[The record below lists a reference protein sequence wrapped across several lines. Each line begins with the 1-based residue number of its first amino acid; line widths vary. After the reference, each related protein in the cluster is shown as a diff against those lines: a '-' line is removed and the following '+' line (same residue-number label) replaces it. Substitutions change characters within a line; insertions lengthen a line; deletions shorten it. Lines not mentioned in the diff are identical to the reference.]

1 SFSVDRSGLLGIT
14 PPKKKNSTAPAVEKE
29 PMTPLAKEL
38 VELIGLKGPITI
50 AEFMMQAANH
60 SKHGYYHSKDTAKIG
75 TEGDFVTS
83 PEISQVFGECIG
95 VWCMST
101 WEILG
106 KPADFT
112 LVELGAGNGTLLKDV
127 LHVAGNFPDFHKA
140 LKRVAVVERSQD
152 LRETQCSALKGTE
165 KVFKEESLVSALS
178 FQKTVARSINWY
190 NLIDDIPED
199 KPIILLAQEFLDA
212 FPVHQ
217 LVRNDD
223 GVWSEKVIA
232 LEEDDSS
239 PYHFQTMLAPV
250 ATPAVKVLTTDE
262 PASDTNDITTTIEL
276 CPGGLAAVQ
285 AVSRKLASDKCT
297 GAALFIDYGENYT
310 QADTL
315 RGYRKHV
322 QKNFLSDPGQTDV
335 TADVDF

>member
-1 SFSVDRSGLLGIT
+1 
-14 PPKKKNSTAPAVEKE
+14 
-29 PMTPLAKEL
+29 MTIPTVALY
-38 VELIGLKGPITI
+38 LKGYYVVI
-50 AEFMMQAANH
+50 H
-60 SKHGYYHSKDTAKIG
+60 SN
-75 TEGDFVTS
+75 
-83 PEISQVFGECIG
+83 Q
-95 VWCMST
+95 
-101 WEILG
+101 
-106 KPADFT
+106 
-112 LVELGAGNGTLLKDV
+112 VELGAGNGTLLKDV

-165 KVFKEESLVSALS
+165 KVFKEENLVSALS

-250 ATPAVKVLTTDE
+250 ATPAVKVG
-262 PASDTNDITTTIEL
+262 IR
-276 CPGGLAAVQ
+276 
-285 AVSRKLASDKCT
+285 RK
-297 GAALFIDYGENYT
+297 F
-310 QADTL
+310 
-315 RGYRKHV
+315 R
-322 QKNFLSDPGQTDV
+322 
-335 TADVDF
+335 